1 MKKQNPFIEKMEE
14 KTGKDLDNDGE
25 KGEAKAHKQKV
36 LGASKKAPAMKR
48 VGGNDTMPKAKP
60 KVPPMKGGKK
70 MCGPC
75 MSAKKSSCS
84 HQ

>member
-1 MKKQNPFIEKMEE
+1 MAKKANPFIEKMEE

-25 KGEAKAHKQKV
+25 KGESSAHKKKV
-36 LGASKKAPAMKR
+36 LGANNPGKMKR
-48 VGGNDTMPKAKP
+48 VGGNDIMPKAKP

-70 MCGPC
+70 MCGAC

>member
-1 MKKQNPFIEKMEE
+1 MVKKSNPFIEKMQE
-14 KTGKDLDNDGE
+14 KTGK
-25 KGEAKAHKQKV
+25 V
-36 LGASKKAPAMKR
+36 LGANKPGKMKR
-48 VGGNDTMPKAKP
+48 VGGNDIMPKAKP

-70 MCGPC
+70 MCGAC